1 MAIKAR
7 ALNRMNFLKDQVHFV
22 IETGNKAVLSNVAL
36 AVNEARNFYLDALP
50 QKKFPKYGK
59 IYDDLLLALQ
69 NAISGNE
76 KISRRSLSL
85 SEELFQHI
93 LSKTKSE
100 GDFKKEIFFLP
111 YQASMWDSLESVWK
125 AALEDKERCIAYVMP
140 IPYADLNP
148 DKSVARW
155 NCDIGKFPK
164 YVPLLDW
171 TKINLKEAHPDVIFI
186 HNAFDNTNLVTSVE
200 NRFYSNNLK
209 ECTDKLVYI
218 PYSVEDEVQPGNE
231 AVEEAIAHRV
241 ILPGVINADLVIVQ
255 SEDMRQ
261 AWINVLMRHTDISDR
276 AYWEKKI
283 LGLGSPKIDK
293 VLTDKKEYY
302 ELPQDWKNLI
312 GDKKV
317 ILYNTSIS
325 ATLINADKVCEKL
338 RYVFD
343 VFRNRDDV
351 VFWWRPHPLMKST
364 IHSMIPQIEA
374 EYLALEKQY
383 VEEGWGIY
391 DESPDVHRAVCYSDA
406 YYGDASSVIEL
417 YRVTGKPVMI
427 ENIGVTH
434 NDSHISCMN
443 LLEFGDKIYAIG
455 VNNTLFELDKNK
467 NTINYLGMIGADI
480 YFRIHMP
487 IPNQMIF
494 VPFYYGDI
502 VSYTIGE
509 KSFST
514 VLDLHGKASIPRMP
528 SNHVFRY
535 GDKLF
540 FFGCGDIGS
549 ILILDVKTKE
559 WRIDDQWIKKFEEL
573 YGVTTTQYYPYD
585 ACQISRFVWVTLREK
600 NMVMKYDMDTNES
613 EFYKINSSPNSFVTI
628 CYDGENFWLTGDAEE
643 IVCWNPVSENI
654 KIFKDFPNGFQRRTF
669 KYAAWNGWQYYFNQ
683 SLKRG
688 KYVYFSPQ
696 RANMLIAVDTT
707 NGDIVHINNVS
718 DETWCF
724 PMKQLSNGSI
734 FYQEKG
740 YQWEC
745 VNEYE
750 IDMNNHCKISQLTSN
765 EKLKNK
771 KISKQNSSIQECHCD
786 MLPMLVESVKRD
798 SSNEINECV
807 EVAITRWKN
816 FIRSI
821 V

>member
-209 ECTDKLVYI
+209 ECTDRLVYI
-218 PYSVEDEVQPGNE
+218 PYSVEEEVQPGNE
-231 AVEEAIAHRV
+231 AVEEAIAHRA

-293 VLTDKKEYY
+293 VLTDKKEDY
-302 ELPQDWKNLI
+302 ELPEKWKKLI
-312 GDKKV
+312 ERKKV
-317 ILYNTSIS
+317 ILYLTSIS
-325 ATLINADKVCEKL
+325 AALQNSDKVCDKL
-338 RYVFD
+338 RHVFD

-351 VFWWRPHPLMKST
+351 VLWWRPHPLMKST
-364 IHSMIPQIEA
+364 FHSMLPQYEVG
-374 EYLALEKQY
+374 YLSLEKQY
-383 VEEGWGIY
+383 IEEGWGIY
-391 DESPDVHRAVCYSDA
+391 DDSSDLHRAICWSDA
-406 YYGDASSVIEL
+406 YYGDYSSVMTL
-417 YRVTGKPVMI
+417 YKYTEKAIILQNIGGLEMTRNIDIVGDDGYLVDACTGTLFKVNILTGVTQIVDQIPVEYISTMFSYSMVCYTGKKIIILPEQ
-427 ENIGVTH
+427 ENRI
-434 NDSHISCMN
+434 
-443 LLEFGDKIYAIG
+443 LEYDLDNRNFRELM
-455 VNNTLFELDKNK
+455 TLEKKNSEF
-467 NTINYLGMIGADI
+467 TGGT
-480 YFRIHMP
+480 
-487 IPNQMIF
+487 F
-494 VPFYYGDI
+494 VRYVKYGDCA
-502 VSYTIGE
+502 YFIG
-509 KSFST
+509 
-514 VLDLHGKASIPRMP
+514 LHQ
-528 SNHVFRY
+528 
-535 GDKLF
+535 
-540 FFGCGDIGS
+540 GS
-549 ILILDVKTKE
+549 II
-559 WRIDDQWIKKFEEL
+559 
-573 YGVTTTQYYPYD
+573 
-585 ACQISRFVWVTLREK
+585 
-600 NMVMKYDMDTNES
+600 KYDTKHDTCES
-613 EFYKINSSPNSFVTI
+613 
-628 CYDGENFWLTGDAEE
+628 L
-643 IVCWNPVSENI
+643 
-654 KIFKDFPNGFQRRTF
+654 NGH
-669 KYAAWNGWQYYFNQ
+669 W
-683 SLKRG
+683 
-688 KYVYFSPQ
+688 
-696 RANMLIAVDTT
+696 
-707 NGDIVHINNVS
+707 
-718 DETWCF
+718 
-724 PMKQLSNGSI
+724 SI
-734 FYQEKG
+734 
-740 YQWEC
+740 
-745 VNEYE
+745 
-750 IDMNNHCKISQLTSN
+750 ID
-765 EKLKNK
+765 
-771 KISKQNSSIQECHCD
+771 
-786 MLPMLVESVKRD
+786 
-798 SSNEINECV
+798 
-807 EVAITRWKN
+807 
-816 FIRSI
+816 
-821 V
+821 